1 MVTPDCMSLHLQ
13 FRHRHPQLRLQHR
26 QTAVPRHEQHRDGV
40 AARLRNEALNVHV
53 HRVRQ
58 PRHKQRQQ
66 QRAAASAVQR
76 LVVPQQYRHVAH
88 VRGAVVAHC
97 QQQPEPGAQARDR
110 EVHAEVRCAGERRG
124 ALPIGQHAHVR
135 ACRVEPQ
142 PREVALE
149 HPVHVSAVLAL
160 ALRLLHVQAR
170 LLGDLQRQLLL
181 RRLVRHGVGGLEA
194 CGAWEDLDVERPRA
208 QHRDERVV
216 LAPVAPRPQ
225 PRHRAR
231 HAVHR
236 HQVALVVHA
245 HLAVCQRHHQTLGH
259 AHGHHLETLH
269 AHDGGRQVDG
279 EGLLPVGAVTM
290 HHLVH
295 AANQHTLLVQPH
307 EADGWALQLDDGLR
321 QLAVPNHVQLPVTS
335 SDHQAVAD
343 LILSLHRDERRGDA
357 QVNVRN
363 DVGAGG
369 IQDEHA
375 PRLGAHD
382 KAADGVRLVHALL
395 HDLQTCHHG
404 RRHERLPLPPLH
416 KLDLF
421 VGVGH
426 VHHL

>member
-97 QQQPEPGAQARDR
+97 QQQLQGTVREGVKGKWGGAAFSSWGTGVEEQLFAAKRERGRVHGWVGRGFRSRCGRQREGVGWGKEQGAEVPAAAAVAEQSRVHAPHPEPGAQARDR

-170 LLGDLQRQLLL
+170 LLGDLK
-181 RRLVRHGVGGLEA
+181 
-194 CGAWEDLDVERPRA
+194 
-208 QHRDERVV
+208 
-216 LAPVAPRPQ
+216 
-225 PRHRAR
+225 
-231 HAVHR
+231 
-236 HQVALVVHA
+236 
-245 HLAVCQRHHQTLGH
+245 
-259 AHGHHLETLH
+259 
-269 AHDGGRQVDG
+269 
-279 EGLLPVGAVTM
+279 
-290 HHLVH
+290 
-295 AANQHTLLVQPH
+295 
-307 EADGWALQLDDGLR
+307 GWAWGW
-321 QLAVPNHVQLPVTS
+321 
-335 SDHQAVAD
+335 
-343 LILSLHRDERRGDA
+343 
-357 QVNVRN
+357 
-363 DVGAGG
+363 GAG
-369 IQDEHA
+369 
-375 PRLGAHD
+375 R
-382 KAADGVRLVHALL
+382 
-395 HDLQTCHHG
+395 
-404 RRHERLPLPPLH
+404 
-416 KLDLF
+416 
-421 VGVGH
+421 VGVGEDMGAVLALAQRLLH
-426 VHHL
+426 VQVRLLGDLNEGGWKEGERGRERLGTGRMWAQCSRSRSACSTYRRVFLGI